1 MTKQNQA
8 MKKLNKIQNNQN
20 TKIATEVTMDSN
32 DSYVDLNINNKSIVD

>member
-32 DSYVDLNINNKSIVD
+32 DSYIDLNINNKSIVD

>member
-8 MKKLNKIQNNQN
+8 MKNLNKIQNNQN

-32 DSYVDLNINNKSIVD
+32 DSYIDLNINNKSIVD